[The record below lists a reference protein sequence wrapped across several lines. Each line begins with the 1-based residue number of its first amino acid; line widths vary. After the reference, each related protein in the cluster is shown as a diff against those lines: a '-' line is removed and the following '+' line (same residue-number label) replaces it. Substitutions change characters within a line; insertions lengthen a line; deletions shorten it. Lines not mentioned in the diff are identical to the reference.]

1 MSVSTQITR
10 INNNRNNIRTKLVE
24 LGLSSSIDNLDAL
37 AIAISGIGPDGV
49 VSGEGIVNR
58 GAVNVNV
65 KEGESYTIP
74 KGYHNGSGTVSGV
87 SGGGNYTLQ
96 AKTVTP
102 TKMEQ
107 AIAPDSGYYGL
118 SGITV
123 AAIPDNYQDV
133 SSVTATAA
141 DVLTT
146 KVFVTREGASTAGT
160 MPNNGTVT
168 QVLDTT
174 TTSKA
179 IAKGYHSG
187 SGSVS
192 ISLEEKTVTPTEST
206 QNVTPTTGK
215 VLSKVTVNAIPSNY
229 KSVNSLTE
237 YYEGMEEYIADGD
250 IVLTKT
256 TNTST
261 GTVTPKVVTGEM
273 VILDAMDVV
282 FDTTTDLSGNYTNT
296 GQGEY
301 FGGGYLPVSSFSIV
315 PQTKTVTSS
324 NVTQTVSA
332 DKGKVLASVTVNGMA
347 SGALATPTISSTGL
361 VTAKVSTSGYLAA
374 NESKTYQLS
383 TQAAKTITPSTV
395 SQTAVVAG
403 KYTTGN
409 ITVDAI
415 PTNYGNTS
423 DATATAADILSGKI
437 AYGKDSSGKAI
448 KLTGT
453 INQYT
458 AKNKTLDASTD
469 SEGEYNNTSCVIENG
484 YHAAG
489 SVQIS
494 VQDKTITSSN
504 TAQTVT
510 PDSGKVLGKVTV
522 NAMGAGAFDTISVS
536 TAGVVT
542 AKIKTAGYMSTTD
555 SKTLQLSTQAAK
567 TITPTT
573 SSQTVVTS
581 GKYTTGAITVAAIPS
596 EYVNSS
602 TVTATANQVLAG
614 TKAVVKSGSS
624 WVVADG
630 TMTNQG
636 AKTITLTGLGA
647 VDGDCSQ
654 TLGGGYYSSISVSIT
669 DDIETQLAA
678 I

>member
-24 LGLSSSIDNLDAL
+24 LGLSSSVDNLDAL
-37 AIAISGIGPDGV
+37 AIAISGVGPDGT

-58 GAVNVNV
+58 GAVSVNV

-118 SGITV
+118 SGVTV
-123 AAIPDNYQDV
+123 SAIPDNYQDV

-146 KVFVTREGASTAGT
+146 KVFVTKEGASTAGT
-160 MPNNGTVT
+160 MANNGTVT

-174 TTSKA
+174 TTSKT

-187 SGSVS
+187 SGKVS
-192 ISLEEKTVTPTEST
+192 IVLEEKTATPTEAS
-206 QNVTPTTGK
+206 QAITPTTGK

-229 KSVNSLTE
+229 KAVDNLTE
-237 YYEGMEEYIADGD
+237 YYEGMEGYVKDGD
-250 IVLTKT
+250 VVLAKV
-256 TNTST
+256 TNSST
-261 GTVTPKVVTGEM
+261 NAVTPKVVTGEM
-273 VILDAMDVV
+273 TVFDAYNIV
-282 FDTTTDLSGNYTNT
+282 FDTTTDSQGNYTNT
-296 GQGEY
+296 GQNED
-301 FGGGYLPVSSFSIV
+301 FGGGYVPTSSFSIV

-324 NVTQTVSA
+324 NVAQTVSA
-332 DKGKVLASVTVNGMA
+332 DKGKVLASVTVNAMA
-347 SGALATPTISSTGL
+347 SGALATPTVSSTGL
-361 VTAKVSTSGYLAA
+361 ITSKVSTSGYLASG
-374 NESKTYQLS
+374 ESKTYQLS
-383 TQAAKTITPSTV
+383 TQAAKSITPSTS

-403 KYTTGN
+403 KYTTGAV
-409 ITVDAI
+409 TVEAI

-423 DATATAADILSGKI
+423 DATATSSDILSGKI
-437 AYGKDSSGKAI
+437 AYGKDSNGKAV

-453 INQYT
+453 INTYT

-469 SEGEYNNTSCVIENG
+469 SEGTYNNTSCAIENG

-489 SVQIS
+489 TVQIS
-494 VQDKTITSSN
+494 IQDKTVTSSN

-522 NAMGAGAFDTISVS
+522 NAMSAGAFDTMSVS
-536 TAGVVT
+536 SSGVVT
-542 AKIKTAGYMSTTD
+542 AKIKTAGYMSTSD
-555 SKTLQLSTQAAK
+555 SKTLSLSTQAGK

-573 SSQTVVTS
+573 SSQTAVAS

-596 EYVNSS
+596 NYVNSS
-602 TVTATANQVLAG
+602 TVTATADKVLAG
-614 TKAVVKSGSS
+614 NKAVVKSGTS

-630 TMTNQG
+630 TMADQG
-636 AKTITLTGLGA
+636 SKAITLTGLGA

-654 TLGGGYYSSISVSIT
+654 TLAGGYYSSISVSIT